1 MKALMLAAGLGRRLF
16 GDENENLP
24 KALLQFGGQTL
35 IERHIN
41 ILQACGVD
49 ELVLI
54 VGHRKDDLLAEANR
68 VAPAGFV
75 RSFYN
80 PRYREGPK
88 HSLARGED
96 ILRSGDDVLFMDAD
110 VLYHPSL
117 LERLVRSAHK
127 NCFVIDRVFQSTD
140 DFVKV
145 CINDGK
151 IVDFGKSRGDDY
163 DIVGEWPGFL
173 KMSPGIADQV
183 ADSVLGFIARG
194 EDEGAYEDAY
204 YEVLKS
210 SPADTF
216 GFEDITGTPWV
227 ELDYD
232 SDLKKAESKILP
244 QLGGAVSPEDVGKV

>member
-1 MKALMLAAGLGRRLF
+1 MKALMLAAGLGRRLY

-35 IERHIN
+35 IERHIR
-41 ILQACGVD
+41 ILQACGID

-54 VGHRKDDLLAEANR
+54 VGHRKDDLLAEAER
-68 VAPAGFV
+68 VASDGFV

-88 HSLARGED
+88 HSLACGEEV
-96 ILRSGDDVLFMDAD
+96 LRSGDDVLFMDAD
-110 VLYHPSL
+110 VLYHPTL
-117 LERLVRSAHK
+117 LERLIESQEK
-127 NCFVIDRVFQSTD
+127 NCFVIDREFQSTD

-145 CINDGK
+145 CINDGLV
-151 IVDFGKSRGDDY
+151 VDFGKSRGDDY

-173 KMSPGIADQV
+173 KMSPEIASKV

-204 YEVLKS
+204 CEVLKS
-210 SPADTF
+210 SPTKTF

-227 ELDYD
+227 ELDYET
-232 SDLKKAESKILP
+232 DLKKAESKILP
-244 QLGGAVSPEDVGKV
+244 QLVSVKP